1 MKIGNMTCRPM
12 ATTDKIKYDLL
23 LSLPGV
29 TAISTQRGD
38 NAIETD
44 GYSGF
49 NACDYTGDDVAHIES
64 CRDELCDLMN
74 IKRGALI
81 MPRQTHSM
89 NVAVIDKIPFDSA
102 RLYNIDALVTALP
115 GVTLAINTADCVPIV
130 LADTEAGI
138 IGAVHSGW
146 KGTVGRI
153 VARAIDK
160 MVSLGTDVSHIVAAM
175 GPCICGN
182 CFEVGDEV
190 IEQFRAA
197 GLASDRII
205 LTREPRSHVDLPQA
219 CRATLLECGLR
230 GDNIVMP
237 KMCSRCN
244 PERYFSARRMGI
256 NSGRTLSVIIRK
268 SMKL

>member
-1 MKIGNMTCRPM
+1 M
-12 ATTDKIKYDLL
+12 ATTDNLKYDIL
-23 LSLPGV
+23 LSLPGIE
-29 TAISTQRGD
+29 AFSTRRGD
-38 NAIETD
+38 NVIVAD

-49 NACDYTGDDVAHIES
+49 NACDYTGDAPDHIES
-64 CRDELCDLMN
+64 CRDALCAMLCIDRDN
-74 IKRGALI
+74 LI
-81 MPRQTHSM
+81 IPRQTHSL
-89 NVAVIDKIPFDSA
+89 NVAVIEHIPVNPTSIYDV
-102 RLYNIDALVTALP
+102 DALVTTLPRVALA
-115 GVTLAINTADCVPIV
+115 VNTADCVPLL
-130 LADTEAGI
+130 LADVQAGVI
-138 IGAVHSGW
+138 AAVHSGW

-160 MVSLGTDVSHIVAAM
+160 MVSLGADVSRIVAAM

>member
-1 MKIGNMTCRPM
+1 M

-29 TAISTQRGD
+29 TAMSTQRGD
-38 NAIETD
+38 NTIETD

-49 NACDYTGDDVAHIES
+49 NACDYTGDDVAHVES
-64 CRDELCDLMN
+64 CRKKLCDTMN
-74 IKRGALI
+74 IKRCALI
-81 MPRQTHSM
+81 IPRQTHSL
-89 NVAVIDKIPFDSA
+89 NVAVIDKTPFDSA
-102 RLYNIDALVTALP
+102 RLYNVDALVTALP
-115 GVTLAINTADCVPIV
+115 GVALAINTADCVPIV

-153 VARAIDK
+153 VAQAIDK
-160 MVSLGTDVSHIVAAM
+160 MVSLGADASRIVAAM

-190 IEQFRAA
+190 VEQFRAA

-205 LTREPRSHVDLPQA
+205 LTREPRSHIDLPQA

-237 KMCSRCN
+237 TVCSRCD

-268 SMKL
+268 SIKP